1 MKDKLKFL
9 IKQSFAKKTNTK
21 WFKVVNILLLV
32 LVIGV
37 ANIDHII
44 NYFGGDFE
52 EARQIYVV
60 DQTDSNFLNFETQFT
75 ALSQSV
81 ENFSSFE
88 LIDSDESITK
98 LKENLNEENDNL
110 IIEIQPDQQN
120 YLTANLISYEPVDTI
135 TKQLITTALST
146 VKSEYALANSSIS
159 SEELISIT
167 SPITIKDQIINP
179 ELDEMAE
186 AKDIMS
192 AGVMIIFLIPFFILI
207 ILLTQ
212 MIGAEINDE
221 KTTRGMEIIISNV
234 PPKVHFFSKI
244 VASTGFVLFQSLLF
258 LVYGGIALGVRKA
271 LGGGNILSG
280 TTSTSTS
287 ISDAFNTLKNTGML
301 DALVKALPLIIILFI
316 LSFLIYALLAGI
328 LASMTTSIEDYQQLQ
343 SPLMILCMAGY
354 YIALMA
360 SMFEGSIFIKIIS
373 YIPFISALVAPVIYL
388 LGQTTI
394 VDLIISNITL
404 IVTCYLLFR
413 YGIRIYK
420 VGILNYSSKDLW
432 KKVFKSLSQKE

>member
-88 LIDSDESITK
+88 LIDSDESIAK

-271 LGGGNILSG
+271 LGGNILSG
-280 TTSTSTS
+280 TTATSTS